1 MKDNAYIGNAERIIE
16 KEYKLP
22 KGSVRHLLSNG
33 RDAPLTW
40 KLRKLLRDWRNSR
53 IMSAMV
59 LPFTITNEN
68 SSREL
73 PPSLTAFRTR
83 EPGDAHLYS
92 VAAAKGTL
100 LFLSYVE
107 WESGNREVR
116 VEEVESD
123 VSNVHRLTHGLRL
136 SIERVLFDGRWYDCF
151 ALRSARL
158 NSDDTWSNLYDVS
171 PRAIDEAA
179 GYPAMQALAELGV
192 EHG

>member
-1 MKDNAYIGNAERIIE
+1 
-16 KEYKLP
+16 
-22 KGSVRHLLSNG
+22 
-33 RDAPLTW
+33 
-40 KLRKLLRDWRNSR
+40 
-53 IMSAMV
+53 MSAMV

-179 GYPAMQALAELGV
+179 GYSAMQALAELGV
-192 EHG
+192 EHVVKGDKLVGKARHRHFALFPVRDQIVPMNAFMITRLLPLLYRIRHSEQMRLF